1 MIKYVSLR
9 WIWFLPFVLFLTGC
23 PYSSDV
29 PIDEP
34 KEKVN
39 KDYIGKWVKVS
50 SSNKENPKYY
60 QVTEKDDKLY
70 IFEEFTY
77 NSTDKKYNSDK
88 YTGHTSTLGSVV
100 FLNLEKNGKYYFYKI
115 ELSNDKKYF
124 KLYEV
129 TDNIDEKF
137 NNSTDLKAFFD
148 KYKDLSFF
156 YNKDEEKYE
165 KQ

>member
-1 MIKYVSLR
+1 MKKYISLQ
-9 WIWFLPFVLFLTGC
+9 WIWFLPFILILTGC
-23 PYSSDV
+23 PYSSDI

-39 KDYIGKWVKVS
+39 QDYIGKWVKAS
-50 SSNKENPKYY
+50 SSTEENPKYY
-60 QVTEKDDKLY
+60 NVTKKDDLHY

-77 NSTDKKYNSDK
+77 SSNDKKYNSDK
-88 YTGHTSTLGSVV
+88 YVGHSTTLGNVV
-100 FLNLEKNGKYYFYKI
+100 FLNLQKDEKYYFYKI
-115 ELSNDKKYF
+115 ELNKEKKQF

-137 NNSTDLKAFFD
+137 NKSSELKAFFD